1 MKDNQFTRR
10 QFLKVAGA
18 SSAAA
23 AWLAAGYPLSF
34 AQETPAAD
42 IKANLTIYNF
52 GDDSQ
57 KKVFDEAIGRFN
69 QRYPNVVVENLMNP
83 IPSWGEYITLLKT
96 RIVSGQPVD
105 IIAMAIEGAQATITQ
120 DLLLPIDDYIANDPE
135 AQTMLEDVHP
145 ALHDALKGKDG
156 TTYYLT
162 REWNNMCIHY
172 NTALFEQAGLEP
184 PAPDWTWEQFLE
196 TAKALTTGEGDSKVF
211 GFAIPYFNFG
221 MAPWFH
227 SNGTST
233 LTPDW
238 SDSNLNDPKVLES
251 VKFIHS
257 LVHEHGVAPSVE
269 GTEPYSLFPS
279 GRVAMTGAG
288 RWPFANYLANDFK
301 TVDIQYWPRKVSSTT
316 VFGSGGYAITKASQN
331 PDVAWQLMKD
341 LTSFETDQGVVAVGT
356 SLPARRSVA
365 ELPEFKAF
373 PAHSEVF
380 FGSLDDVKPI
390 PSPPNFAEVESIFIR
405 HMGLIMANSVTPEEG
420 LAAAHTELSAE
431 MAKAR

>member
-1 MKDNQFTRR
+1 MKHPSMTRR
-10 QFLKVAGA
+10 QFLKVASA

-23 AWLAAGYPLSF
+23 WLASGYPLSF
-34 AQETPAAD
+34 GQEAPPTD
-42 IKANLTIYNF
+42 IKAKLTIFNF
-52 GDDSQ
+52 GGDAQNKVYDD
-57 KKVFDEAIGRFN
+57 AIARFK
-69 QRYPNVVVENLMNP
+69 QRYPNVEVEHLINP

-96 RIVSGQPVD
+96 RVASGQAVD
-105 IIAMAIEGAQATITQ
+105 IIAMAIEGAQATISQ
-120 DLLLPIDDYIANDPE
+120 NLLLPIDDYIANDPD

-145 ALHDALKGKDG
+145 ALHDALKGPDG

-184 PAPDWTWEQFLE
+184 PAPDWTWDQFLE
-196 TAKALTTGEGDSKVF
+196 TAKALTTGEGESKVF
-211 GFAIPYFNFG
+211 GFSLPYFNFG

-227 SNGTST
+227 TNGTST

-238 SDSNLNDPKVLES
+238 SDSNLSDPKVLES

-269 GTEPYSLFPS
+269 GNDIYGLFTA
-279 GRVAMTGAG
+279 GRAAMTGAG
-288 RWPFANYLANDFK
+288 RWPFSGYIENNLR
-301 TVDIQYWPRKVSSTT
+301 TVDIQYWPRKESGTT
-316 VFGSGGYAITKASQN
+316 VFGSGGWAITRSSQN
-331 PDVAWQLMKD
+331 PDLAWQLMKD
-341 LTSFETDQGVVAVGT
+341 FTSFETDKAAVAVGT

-365 ELPEFKAF
+365 DLPEFKEF
-373 PAHSEVF
+373 PANAGVF
-380 FGSLDDVKPI
+380 FSSLDDIKPI
-390 PSPPNFAEVESIFIR
+390 PSPPNFAEVEGIFMR

-420 LAAAHTELSAE
+420 LANAHEELSAE